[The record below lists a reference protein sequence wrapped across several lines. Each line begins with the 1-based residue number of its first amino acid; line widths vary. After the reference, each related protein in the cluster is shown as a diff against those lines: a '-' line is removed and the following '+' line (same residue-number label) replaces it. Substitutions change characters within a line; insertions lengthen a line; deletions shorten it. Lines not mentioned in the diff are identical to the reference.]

1 MQILFLSF
9 FSRPY
14 LAWMILSTSE
24 AVQLKYIE
32 LPWQMYLILMSLY
45 GSVSLTLGSPK
56 QRWIRTLKKIKS
68 PLSKKNFKEMNK
80 WIHTWTTN
88 KCMDEWMIECLSECP
103 NELMKPQMDG
113 YFPYKA
119 LALHYI
125 RLRIDLQLFK
135 LLFRN
140 ATILIFS

>member
-32 LPWQMYLILMSLY
+32 SSWQMYLILMSLR
-45 GSVSLTLGSPK
+45 GSVSLTMDSPK
-56 QRWIRTLKKIKS
+56 QRWIRTLKKLKS

-80 WIHTWTTN
+80 WIHTWTNN
-88 KCMDEWMIECLSECP
+88 KCMDEWMIECLSEWP

-135 LLFRN
+135 ILFRN

>member
-80 WIHTWTTN
+80 WIHTWTNN
-88 KCMDEWMIECLSECP
+88 KCMDEWMIECLSEWP

>member
-1 MQILFLSF
+1 MQILFLLF

-14 LAWMILSTSE
+14 LALMILSTFK

-32 LPWQMYLILMSLY
+32 SSWQMYLILMSL
-45 GSVSLTLGSPK
+45 GFFDVPK
-56 QRWIRTLKKIKS
+56 QRWTRNLKKIKS
-68 PLSKKNFKEMNK
+68 LLSKKNFKKMNK
-80 WIHTWTTN
+80 WIHTWTNN
-88 KCMDEWMIECLSECP
+88 KCMDEWMIECLSEWP
-103 NELMKPQMDG
+103 SELKRPQMNG

-125 RLRIDLQLFK
+125 RLRINLQL
-135 LLFRN
+135 LQILFRN

>member
-32 LPWQMYLILMSLY
+32 SSWQMYLILMSLR
-45 GSVSLTLGSPK
+45 GSVSLTMDSPK

-80 WIHTWTTN
+80 WIHTWTNN
-88 KCMDEWMIECLSECP
+88 KCMDEWMIECLSEWP

-135 LLFRN
+135 ILFRN

>member
-1 MQILFLSF
+1 MQIFFLSF

-80 WIHTWTTN
+80 WIHTWTNN
-88 KCMDEWMIECLSECP
+88 KCMDEWMIECLSEWP
-103 NELMKPQMDG
+103 NELMKPQIDG

-119 LALHYI
+119 LALHNI

>member
-32 LPWQMYLILMSLY
+32 SSWQMYLILMSLR
-45 GSVSLTLGSPK
+45 GSVSLTMDSPK

-80 WIHTWTTN
+80 WIHTLTNN
-88 KCMDEWMIECLSECP
+88 KCMDEWMIECLSEWP

-135 LLFRN
+135 ILFRN

>member
-24 AVQLKYIE
+24 AVQFKYIE
-32 LPWQMYLILMSLY
+32 SPWQMYLILMSLY
-45 GSVSLTLGSPK
+45 WSVSLTMGGPK

-80 WIHTWTTN
+80 WIHTWTNN
-88 KCMDEWMIECLSECP
+88 KCMDEWMIDCLNEWP

-135 LLFRN
+135 ILFRN

>member
-68 PLSKKNFKEMNK
+68 PLSKENFKKMNK
-80 WIHTWTTN
+80 WIHTWTNN
-88 KCMDEWMIECLSECP
+88 KCMDEWMIECLSEWP

>member
-56 QRWIRTLKKIKS
+56 QR
-68 PLSKKNFKEMNK
+68 
-80 WIHTWTTN
+80 
-88 KCMDEWMIECLSECP
+88 
-103 NELMKPQMDG
+103 
-113 YFPYKA
+113 
-119 LALHYI
+119 
-125 RLRIDLQLFK
+125 
-135 LLFRN
+135 
-140 ATILIFS
+140 

>member
-1 MQILFLSF
+1 MQTFLSF

-14 LAWMILSTSE
+14 LAWMICTFE
-24 AVQLKYIE
+24 AMQFKCIE
-32 LPWQMYLILMSLY
+32 SPWQMNLILMSLY
-45 GSVSLTLGSPK
+45 LYGGPK

-80 WIHTWTTN
+80 WIHTWTNN
-88 KCMDEWMIECLSECP
+88 KCMDEWMIECLSEWP

-125 RLRIDLQLFK
+125 RLCIDLQLFK
-135 LLFRN
+135 ILFRN

>member
-32 LPWQMYLILMSLY
+32 SPSQMYLILMSPY
-45 GSVSLTLGSPK
+45 ESVSLTLDSPK

-68 PLSKKNFKEMNK
+68 PLSKNNFKEMNK
-80 WIHTWTTN
+80 WIHTWTNN
-88 KCMDEWMIECLSECP
+88 KCMDEWMIECLSEWP

-135 LLFRN
+135 ILFRN